1 MPLVSSG
8 TTAAPAVHIT
18 WPPSSILK
26 FPPAN
31 LPSVLAP
38 PVADGT
44 FARPF
49 NISPELYNNLLSVNY
64 PLTIAAIYAASV
76 YLLNRYNAQRDHK
89 PWSFSKTSAFFAFV
103 ISHNVFLAIYS
114 AWTFVGMINAVKN
127 SWPSW
132 HDDHGLAGVV
142 DALCKINGP
151 RGLGS
156 AATYNS
162 TTSSW
167 SVTNE
172 LIKLAG
178 GQPDNTDVGR
188 IWNEGLA
195 YYGWLFYVSKF
206 YEVLDTMIILAK
218 GRKSSFLQTYHHAGA
233 MMCMWAGMRY
243 MSPPIWMFVL
253 VNSFIHTLMYSYYT
267 FAALGMNAPIL
278 FKRTLTSLQIAQFI
292 VGASYAFAHLF
303 ISYSAPVNTPY
314 LFTHSISTAIP
325 AMTSSISSAI
335 ASVTASAGVG
345 NLLKKI
351 VLRAAG
357 NEGLAENV
365 YDDQGLRFG
374 IDETNYEKAEKARDE
389 IRYKIEYPTVSCID
403 TSGQAFA
410 ILLNV
415 MYLAPLTYLFVNFF
429 IRSYS
434 RRTSSST
441 KHPTHDNIL
450 QKSGHDA
457 LKGVERE
464 IYEAALSEVN
474 DLDPET
480 KANLK
485 KTGKNIQITAQK
497 GAENATAATK
507 QGIKTVKEEAGPKYE
522 EFKKETSELVAQGGQ
537 KAKDLGN
544 YVGEK
549 VKEGLDIARPK
560 AQAAGNKISE
570 VASNTGTKAKEAAI
584 QAKDKAP
591 EVINSAKE
599 GVQTY
604 VQKAKE
610 SAEVAK
616 EKAPAVVDSAKD
628 GAQTYAQKAKE
639 SAEAAKEKTPE
650 VADKA
655 NKNAKQVAKK
665 ASEKSKAGADQAAA
679 GAETAS
685 NKAKEGKENIKQ
697 EAESASEEAKQGK
710 ENVKQEGEEVGE
722 DVQSSQPNSEGSGEA
737 ANDTDATSKS
747 TLLDGDPSAYEVDFD
762 EVESKEEKDAE
773 KAFEPNGS

>member
-1 MPLVSSG
+1 MLLVPSG

-18 WPPSSILK
+18 WPPSCILK

-31 LPSVLAP
+31 LPSVLSP

-49 NISPELYNNLLSVNY
+49 SISPELYNNLLSVNY
-64 PLTIAAIYAASV
+64 PITIAIVYAASV
-76 YLLNRYNAQRDHK
+76 FLLNRYNAQRDHK

-103 ISHNVFLAIYS
+103 ITHNVFLAIYS
-114 AWTFVGMINAVKN
+114 AWTFVGMANAIKN

-132 HDDHGLAGVV
+132 HNDHGVAGIM

-156 AATYNS
+156 AVTYNS

-167 SVTNE
+167 GVTNE
-172 LIKLAG
+172 LIKLVG

-206 YEVLDTMIILAK
+206 YELLDTMIILAK
-218 GRKSSFLQTYHHAGA
+218 GKKSSFLQTYHHAGA

-243 MSPPIWMFVL
+243 MSPPIWMFVF
-253 VNSFIHTLMYSYYT
+253 VNSFIHALMYSYYT
-267 FAALGMNAPIL
+267 FAALGMHAPLL
-278 FKRTLTSLQIAQFI
+278 FKRTLTGLQIAQF
-292 VGASYAFAHLF
+292 VFGASYAFAHLF

-365 YDDQGLRFG
+365 HNDQGQRFG
-374 IDETNYEKAEKARDE
+374 IDETNYEKVEEARDE
-389 IRYKIEYPTVSCID
+389 IRYKLEYPTVNCVD

-415 MYLAPLTYLFVNFF
+415 MYLAPLTYLFINFF
-429 IRSYS
+429 VRSYS

-441 KHPTHDNIL
+441 KHPTHDHAL
-450 QKSGHDA
+450 QKSGYDA

-474 DLDPET
+474 DLDFET

-485 KTGKNIQITAQK
+485 KAGKSIQTTAQK
-497 GAENATAATK
+497 GAENAAAATK
-507 QGIKTVKEEAGPKYE
+507 QGIRTVKEEAGPKYE
-522 EFKKETSELVAQGGQ
+522 EFKKEASELVTQGGE
-537 KAKDLGN
+537 KAKEFGS

-549 VKEGLDIARPK
+549 VKEGLDIAKPK
-560 AQAAGNKISE
+560 AKAAGNKVSE
-570 VASNTGTKAKEAAI
+570 LASNTGTKAKEAAI

-591 EVINSAKE
+591 EVIDSAKD

-604 VQKAKE
+604 AQKAKE

-616 EKAPAVVDSAKD
+616 EKAPKV
-628 GAQTYAQKAKE
+628 
-639 SAEAAKEKTPE
+639 AAK
-650 VADKA
+650 V
-655 NKNAKQVAKK
+655 NKNAKQVANK
-665 ASEKSKAGADQAAA
+665 ASEKSKAGTDKAAA
-679 GAETAS
+679 SAETAGD
-685 NKAKEGKENIKQ
+685 KAKEGKENIKQ
-697 EAESASEEAKQGK
+697 EADSASDKGKEAK
-710 ENVKQEGEEVGE
+710 ENVKQEAEAAGSEAK
-722 DVQSSQPNSEGSGEA
+722 SSKPNGDNTSDA
-737 ANDTDATSKS
+737 ANDAANDAEATSKS

-762 EVESKEEKDAE
+762 EIESKEEKDAE
-773 KAFEPNGS
+773 KAFQPNGS